1 MTALLFKFSHLKT
14 GKYSKWRQIMDNS
27 SCRLSVLEVKQ
38 DARADTCNGSETAN
52 TRSGGGVSNLVCKH
66 A

>member
-1 MTALLFKFSHLKT
+1 
-14 GKYSKWRQIMDNS
+14 MDNS